1 MHILFFSHYFPPEV
15 NAPATR
21 THDHCRRWV
30 AAGHRVTVITCAPN
44 CPSGMVFDGYRNKW
58 RQEET
63 IDGIRVLRVWTYLS
77 PNKGFLK
84 RVANYVSYLHSA
96 TLRAATVRNVDVIV
110 ATSPQFFCGWAG
122 VFCSWLLRRPF
133 LLEIRDIWPESIV
146 TVGAINSRTA
156 RRFLE
161 WLERRMYAAAGRIVT
176 VGNGYRERLLSR
188 GVPADKIAVIPNGV
202 DVRQF
207 APLPCPPAASLPVAN
222 DGKFVCAYIGTVG
235 MSHGLEVILR
245 AAQKLKS
252 TGRSDVEFWIVGDGA
267 DRSRLQHEAE
277 SRGLT
282 NVFFTGLVPKTCM
295 PGLIAACNACL
306 VHLKQAELFETVIP
320 SKIFEIMAMNVP
332 VIMGVRG
339 QARTIVEAAGAGL
352 AMTPE
357 DEDSLIAA
365 INATQSDPAAFCG
378 GRSYVTSHFDRNVLA
393 QRMLDELTVLVE
405 GSSKNDGRIS
415 SEPEFA
421 DTPEPFPEPAG
432 GRIAL
437 TASRSARP
445 NPSCSL

>member
-1 MHILFFSHYFPPEV
+1 MHILFLSHYFPPEV

-44 CPSGMVFDGYRNKW
+44 CPSGIVFDGYRNNW
-58 RQEET
+58 WQEET

-84 RVANYVSYLHSA
+84 RVTNYVSYLVSA
-96 TLRAATVRNVDVIV
+96 TLRAATVRNADVVV

-122 VFCSWLLRRPF
+122 VLCSWLLRRPL
-133 LLEIRDIWPESIV
+133 LLEVRDIWPESIV
-146 TVGAINSRTA
+146 TVGAIKSRTS
-156 RRFLE
+156 RRLLE
-161 WLERRMYAAAGRIVT
+161 WLERRMYAAAERIVT
-176 VGNGYRERLLSR
+176 VGEGYRERLLSR
-188 GVPADKIAVIPNGV
+188 GVPPDKIAVIPNGV

-207 APLPCPPAASLPVAN
+207 APLPCPPAN
-222 DGKFVCAYIGTVG
+222 NGKFVCAYIGTVG
-235 MSHGLEVILR
+235 MAHGLEVILR

-252 TGRSDVEFWIVGDGA
+252 RGGSDVEFWIVGDGA
-267 DRSRLQHEAE
+267 ERRRLQHEAE
-277 SRGLT
+277 SSGLT

-306 VHLKQAELFETVIP
+306 VHLKRAELFETVIP
-320 SKIFEIMAMNVP
+320 SKIFESMAMNVP

-339 QARTIVEAAGAGL
+339 PARTIVEEAGAGL

-365 INATQSDPAAFCG
+365 IDAIQSDPAALCG

-393 QRMLDELTVLVE
+393 RRMLDELTALVE

-421 DTPEPFPEPAG
+421 DTPVPFPEPSA

-437 TASRSARP
+437 TGSRSARP